1 MSLPFYFA
9 LLSFSPFYFPFLK
22 SLLSGITSLLAL
34 SPKHSTAIFH
44 TNSSFDVLCLDNAV
58 KYNQF
63 VQSSNRRVGR

>member
-9 LLSFSPFYFPFLK
+9 LLSFSLFYFLFLK
-22 SLLSGITSLLAL
+22 SLLSGSTSPLAP

-44 TNSSFDVLCLDNAV
+44 ANSSFHILCLDNAV

-63 VQSSNRRVGR
+63 VQSSNRGVRR